1 MRILQIT
8 FFFLECFFQEMRSSL
23 LSPGTFVA
31 DRLSMVYN
39 EADQVYATSQVL
51 DQVDVRYNLPFS
63 SSSYLKVLI
72 GLQWL
77 NRNDEFL

>member
-1 MRILQIT
+1 MKIA
-8 FFFLECFFQEMRSSL
+8 FFSLECFFQEMRTSL

-31 DRLSMVYN
+31 DRLSMIYN
-39 EADQVYATSQVL
+39 EADLVYATSQEL
-51 DQVDVRYNLPFS
+51 DQVDVRYDLPFS
-63 SSSYLKVLI
+63 SRSYMKVLI